1 MKGLEAAAAQR
12 QKRASGAFLAAE
24 VSCQAALCSA
34 EHQQGDADGRNL
46 SPIIPKW
53 RCFFVVLGAKGVEYC
68 KTLPKRI
75 KYNGRN
81 IKVVVF

>member
-1 MKGLEAAAAQR
+1 MWSQEWKGLEAAAAQR
-12 QKRASGAFLAAE
+12 QKRAGGAFLAAE

-53 RCFFVVLGAKGVEYC
+53 RCFLWSWGQKVS
-68 KTLPKRI
+68 
-75 KYNGRN
+75 N
-81 IKVVVF
+81 IVKHFQKE